1 MFEVPS
7 IADLNLGLT
16 LPALTL
22 ALGACILLLV
32 DALFIPKDKKIRTAW
47 LALIGIGA
55 SFTINL
61 FTFNQSGTAFLG
73 MFAADGFTS
82 LAVVAGALGVAAGFP
97 LADPAIGLVITLA
110 ILRIVWQAGGQ
121 VLSRLMDGGKESG
134 E

>member
-82 LAVVAGALGVAAGFP
+82 LMNAIILLTAFLSVLLSVDYVKRIGIERGEFYALILFSARGA
-97 LADPAIGLVITLA
+97 
-110 ILRIVWQAGGQ
+110 
-121 VLSRLMDGGKESG
+121 
-134 E
+134 